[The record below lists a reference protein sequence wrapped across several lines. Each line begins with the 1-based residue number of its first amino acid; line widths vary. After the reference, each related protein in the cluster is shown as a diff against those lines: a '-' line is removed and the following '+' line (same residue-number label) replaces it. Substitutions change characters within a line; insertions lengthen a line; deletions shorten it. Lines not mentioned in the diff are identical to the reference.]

1 MVRSVLQVSARILVA
16 CVLVSLVAAAAPS
29 PAGAEQQKICQLCFA
44 PPDSAV
50 FHYKI
55 SYYVDQNFRGT
66 SAQLTQSSEVD
77 LICRGRDEAGDTKA
91 DLHFKKITSSLV
103 SNNQLMEWEPPYD
116 LEGKTIRAVVSRKG
130 KVLEVKALENIPGL
144 GGQDEMRDVV
154 EPWFVRLPD
163 SSFAIGSTW
172 TRDILEGVKEDKSK
186 APDRV
191 GKGLYTLK
199 KIEKKNGV
207 EVGYIEAKIEAKL
220 NKDTPAG
227 LLVGNE
233 KTEIK
238 ASIALGSG
246 HIVEIK
252 RVVEIK
258 GDVISR
264 DELTNKETKQKTAV
278 VSTYE
283 GKLQD

>member
-1 MVRSVLQVSARILVA
+1 MVRSVLHDSARILVA
-16 CVLVSLVAAAAPS
+16 GVLVALVAAAAL
-29 PAGAEQQKICQLCFA
+29 PARAEQQEKVCQLCFL

-55 SYYVDQNFRGT
+55 SYYVDQTFHGT

-77 LICRGRDEAGDTKA
+77 LVSRGRTESGDTKVE
-91 DLHFKKITSSLV
+91 LNYRKITSSLV

-130 KVLEVKALENIPGL
+130 KIVEVKEVGNIPGI
-144 GGQDEMRDVV
+144 GGEDELREII
-154 EPWFVRLPD
+154 EPYFIRLPD
-163 SSFAIGSTW
+163 SSFAVGSTW

-186 APDRV
+186 EPDRV

-199 KIEKKNGV
+199 KIEKKGGV

-258 GDVISR
+258 GDIIAR

-283 GKLQD
+283 GKLQN

>member
-1 MVRSVLQVSARILVA
+1 LTVAGSSSAAR
-16 CVLVSLVAAAAPS
+16 
-29 PAGAEQQKICQLCFA
+29 AEQQKICQLCFA
-44 PPDSAV
+44 PADSAV

-55 SYYVDQNFRGT
+55 SNYVDQNFRGS

-77 LICRGRDEAGDTKA
+77 LICRGRDEAGDTKV
-91 DLHFKKITSSLV
+91 DLHFKKLTSSLV

-130 KVLEVKALENIPGL
+130 KVIEVKALQNIPGI
-144 GGQDEMRDVV
+144 GGEDEMRDIV

-163 SSFAIGSTW
+163 SSFAVGSTW
-172 TRDILEGVKEDKSK
+172 TREIREGVKEDASK
-186 APDRV
+186 EPDRV
-191 GKGLYTLK
+191 GQGLYTLK
-199 KIEKKNGV
+199 KLEKKGGV
-207 EVGYIEAKIEAKL
+207 EVALIEARINARL
-220 NKDTPAG
+220 NEDTPAG
-227 LLVGNE
+227 LLVGTE

-238 ASIALGSG
+238 ASIVLGSG
-246 HIVEIK
+246 HIIEIK

-258 GDVISR
+258 GDIIAR